1 VRIEEVLQNQRLNE
15 WGQMVQA
22 YRNSRKSVSAWC
34 SENDINEKTYYYRQ
48 RKVCSALP
56 ANCET
61 RPSGNQIAFAEVP
74 LVWNGT
80 ALKSAI
86 TVRMRSAEIDIPN
99 GADPRM
105 VEIVLYLDTW
115 GSHAER
121 LHTGGTYICGLR
133 VYGSEEGNRRI
144 CASGERRILTGS
156 VQSKPVSFLRETK

>member
-1 VRIEEVLQNQRLNE
+1 MRIEEVLQNQRLNE

-105 VEIVLYLDTW
+105 VEIVLRHL
-115 GSHAER
+115 GFS
-121 LHTGGTYICGLR
+121 C
-133 VYGSEEGNRRI
+133 
-144 CASGERRILTGS
+144 
-156 VQSKPVSFLRETK
+156 